1 MAESIKF
8 NYVAQNTLGEQIKGT
23 VRANTEAKAYTAVK
37 AKGLMPL
44 SVKRADAGMNMEIS
58 IPGIKKG
65 PKLKNMSVW
74 AKQFGTLI
82 KAGMPLIKAL
92 YVSTENT
99 EDKALKT
106 ALQGVYSDV
115 DKGSS
120 LAVALS
126 KHPDTFPPLIVN
138 LIRVGEAGGFLE
150 KTLTAVAE
158 NLNSEVEIRGRIKSA
173 LVYPVVVGVIA
184 ILAVVVMLIF
194 VVPVFVDMFEGMGST
209 LPLPTQILITLS
221 ENMIW
226 AGPLA
231 LAVIFGIG
239 AVYKKNKNKEGVRKV
254 IDKIKLKMPVFGGL
268 NKKVAIARFSRN
280 LAMMVSA
287 GVPLMNALEL
297 VGSTADNWV
306 VERAIDHARDMM
318 KKGSTLSTPLED
330 HEDVFPSMVTSMIAV
345 GEDSGALDQM
355 LDSIADFYEDE
366 VKLTT
371 DSLSSA
377 MEPVMIL
384 FLGGIIGGMVVS
396 LYMPM
401 FSIFGEIAE
410 AG

>member
-8 NYVAQNTLGEQIKGT
+8 NYVAQNTLGEQIKGI

-37 AKGLMPL
+37 SKGLMPL

-231 LAVIFGIG
+231 LAVIFAIG
-239 AVYKKNKNKEGVRKV
+239 TIYKKNKNKEGVRKV

-306 VERAIDHARDMM
+306 VERAVDHARDMM